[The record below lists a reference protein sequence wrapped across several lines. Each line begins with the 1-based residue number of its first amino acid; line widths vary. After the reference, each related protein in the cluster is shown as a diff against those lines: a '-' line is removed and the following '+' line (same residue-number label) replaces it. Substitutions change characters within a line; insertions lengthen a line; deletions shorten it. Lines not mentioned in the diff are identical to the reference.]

1 MPWSFIT
8 PDESGFRKSQ
18 HSCWKREVSY
28 WGPDVT
34 VTKSL
39 RKDFKG
45 WEEVPVQ
52 GLFSLALHTI
62 LRNFILFW
70 QPTVSMKWKI
80 KRSRWSG
87 DMKRAGW
94 QLHDWEEN
102 RRQMRN
108 KNWGLPWW
116 SSGYD
121 SVLPTQEA
129 QVQSWVTELRSHMLW
144 GLAKKTQPTK
154 NPKPTKT
161 GEGTDSRKNG
171 NRGQGGSSSFQWVHH
186 QFSSVAQSCPALCA
200 PLGCSTP
207 GFPVHHQPYLSVD
220 LRCLF

>member
-94 QLHDWEEN
+94 QLHDWEKN

-108 KNWGLPWW
+108 KNRGLPWW

-129 QVQSWVTELRSHMLW
+129 QVQAW
-144 GLAKKTQPTK
+144 GHRAKIPHAVRAGQEDTTNKKPQTNK
-154 NPKPTKT
+154 NWRRHRLQEKWK
-161 GEGTDSRKNG
+161 
-171 NRGQGGSSSFQWVHH
+171 
-186 QFSSVAQSCPALCA
+186 
-200 PLGCSTP
+200 
-207 GFPVHHQPYLSVD
+207 
-220 LRCLF
+220 